1 MTAVDER
8 GAGSEAEQRTPL
20 LRARNLVQ
28 EFPVRTAG
36 GVRGGVVHAVSNVS
50 FDVYPGETL
59 GVVGE
64 TGSGKS
70 TLARSVIQAP
80 RPKSGSVEFQGTDL
94 MTLHRR
100 DLKQA
105 RRQMQM
111 VYQDPFG
118 SLNPRWRVN
127 ELVEEPLL
135 GYGAGDAGTR
145 KRRVEELLD
154 LVGLDPSVYGKRR
167 PFELSGGQCQRVAIA
182 RAIALDPA
190 LVIQAQVLN
199 LFEKL
204 RRELKLS
211 YLFIAH
217 DLAMVKQVSDRVAV
231 MYLGQLAEIGPAEG
245 IYRQPVH
252 PYTAALLDSIPSID
266 PATGRAR
273 KPTALPGE
281 PPSPVDPPSGCR
293 FRTRCPRAQLKC
305 AEEEPQLV
313 ERLPGHFAAR
323 RAARRPHR
331 APARPADEH
340 QAQRRRLPRGGR
352 RAARPAVRDDDGP
365 DPDQAEHRPPG
376 AAGDARGAA
385 RRLRRRRGR
394 GGRLRLVQRL
404 RRRRRAAA
412 GGGGHPGRGHLQRRL
427 PGERRRDGEPAG
439 HAGLRLRD
447 HAAPGG
453 QPVPRRGAGAGRAGA
468 A

>member
-8 GAGSEAEQRTPL
+8 GAGSDVQGRTPL

-50 FDVYPGETL
+50 FDIYPGETL

-94 MTLHRR
+94 MTLHRKE
-100 DLKQA
+100 LKQA

-135 GYGAGDAGTR
+135 GYRAGDAGAR

-167 PFELSGGQCQRVAIA
+167 PYELSGGQCQRVAIA

-190 LVIQAQVLN
+190 LIIADEAVSSLDVLIQAQVLN

-313 ERLPGHFAAR
+313 ERLPGHFAACHFPLTM
-323 RAARRPHR
+323 ADSELPPQAEPDLPP
-331 APARPADEH
+331 APAA
-340 QAQRRRLPRGGR
+340 
-352 RAARPAVRDDDGP
+352 
-365 DPDQAEHRPPG
+365 
-376 AAGDARGAA
+376 
-385 RRLRRRRGR
+385 
-394 GGRLRLVQRL
+394 
-404 RRRRRAAA
+404 
-412 GGGGHPGRGHLQRRL
+412 
-427 PGERRRDGEPAG
+427 
-439 HAGLRLRD
+439 
-447 HAAPGG
+447 
-453 QPVPRRGAGAGRAGA
+453 
-468 A
+468 